1 MVLPERIVQQAQ
13 RVKRLNLYLSCV
25 SQLRF
30 LFFHWKFFLDAMIPL
45 YGSFHQIM
53 ALILEEIAID
63 NETRVSV
70 RKTSKDLQKAED
82 LHKSALDLA
91 R

>member
-1 MVLPERIVQQAQ
+1 M
-13 RVKRLNLYLSCV
+13 NLYLSCV

-30 LFFHWKFFLDAMIPL
+30 LFFHWKTKLKFFLDAMIPL

>member
-1 MVLPERIVQQAQ
+1 MI
-13 RVKRLNLYLSCV
+13 LYRSSV
-25 SQLRF
+25 SRGFVSHSKTKL
-30 LFFHWKFFLDAMIPL
+30 KFSLDVMIL
-45 YGSFHQIM
+45 LCRSFHQIM

-70 RKTSKDLQKAED
+70 QKTSEDLQKAED

>member
-1 MVLPERIVQQAQ
+1 
-13 RVKRLNLYLSCV
+13 
-25 SQLRF
+25 
-30 LFFHWKFFLDAMIPL
+30 
-45 YGSFHQIM
+45 M

-70 RKTSKDLQKAED
+70 RRTKDDLQKAED

>member
-1 MVLPERIVQQAQ
+1 
-13 RVKRLNLYLSCV
+13 
-25 SQLRF
+25 
-30 LFFHWKFFLDAMIPL
+30 MIPL

-82 LHKSALDLA
+82 LLKLQANKIW
-91 R
+91 